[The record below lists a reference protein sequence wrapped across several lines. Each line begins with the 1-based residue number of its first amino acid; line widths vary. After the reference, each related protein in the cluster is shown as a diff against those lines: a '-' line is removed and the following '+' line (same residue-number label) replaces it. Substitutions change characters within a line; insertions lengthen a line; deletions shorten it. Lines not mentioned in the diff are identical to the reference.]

1 MAELCQFWDQ
11 TAAGEVR
18 AETSDWRR
26 DQTDRSR
33 LRAPIGGFL
42 QRNRKEVRLRFWSTG
57 AIEDNSRGA
66 PRRNTDTTGGCLLA
80 AFSSLAAS
88 SGVGLLT
95 HCSHHLPPQG
105 TLRGK
110 GRPPSTQNQLV
121 TTVSDYFGR
130 HESVSIQIGRASC

>member
-66 PRRNTDTTGGCLLA
+66 PRRNTDTTVRRLA
-80 AFSSLAAS
+80 ATAHARP
-88 SGVGLLT
+88 VGLVA
-95 HCSHHLPPQG
+95 PPFFTRATTVLLSANSRRAFGVPDSGRG
-105 TLRGK
+105 TLPDCSRSGAQH
-110 GRPPSTQNQLV
+110 GGEAQRT
-121 TTVSDYFGR
+121 
-130 HESVSIQIGRASC
+130 